1 MGVVRNSNHK
11 SCANLMTHEQTKH
24 LCNIFASCTCASKK
38 STRICQSPGLQ
49 RTRTQKQHEHSRKSK
64 QNNLFVGNTV
74 SYKGYDT
81 DEQFKIHV

>member
-1 MGVVRNSNHK
+1 MGVVRNSNHVQ
-11 SCANLMTHEQTKH
+11 SCAKLMTNEQTKH

-49 RTRTQKQHEHSRKSK
+49 RTQKQHEHSRKSK
-64 QNNLFVGNTV
+64 QNNLSVGNTV

>member
-49 RTRTQKQHEHSRKSK
+49 RTQKQHEHRRKSK
-64 QNNLFVGNTV
+64 KNSVSVGIT
-74 SYKGYDT
+74 YLHELCGI